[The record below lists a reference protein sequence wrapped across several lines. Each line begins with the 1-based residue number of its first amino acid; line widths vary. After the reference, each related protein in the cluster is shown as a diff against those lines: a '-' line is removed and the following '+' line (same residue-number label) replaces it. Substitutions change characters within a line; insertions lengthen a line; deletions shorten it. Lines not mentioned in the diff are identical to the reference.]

1 MDLIRLKQ
9 AYQEEL
15 VKVGIDPLKAE
26 QTAKILSV
34 EELKLIGD
42 IWLTWANILTQ
53 IERESHSRSH
63 SASERVFD

>member
-53 IERESHSRSH
+53 IERENHSRSH